1 MGHVCVRG
9 PSLMSL
15 VMGAYTAQINSGTP
29 TSTLR
34 IAGTARAAV
43 LFLEE
48 ARVSVQLVFLMRF
61 LAAAAVTA
69 GGGLAGAAPGLVAP
83 AVSWVLATL
92 FTYGINGVS
101 DVQEDRLNRTGRPIA
116 RGDLSPT
123 AAARLTWL
131 SAAGSVI
138 IALACNNI
146 LLITFVLAF
155 LFLGYAYSAAPFQL
169 KRSAAGTSGSVLLMG
184 LLTYAAGWTAAGEGR
199 PPGAMLVLAAAMSLW
214 MCAVGAV
221 TKDFSHVR
229 GDAAAGR
236 RTSVTAWGDT
246 TARLVGGAGALL
258 TGGGFLAAA
267 LTGWPT
273 LLGPAAAVLAGGAL
287 VVAVLCWSTR
297 GDAARG
303 RTPYRAFMVTQHLV
317 HLTLFAGLFV
327 TA

>member
-1 MGHVCVRG
+1 MGHVCVPG

-15 VMGAYTAQINSGTP
+15 VMGAYTAQINSAGP

-34 IAGTARAAV
+34 IAGAARAAV

-48 ARVSVQLVFLMRF
+48 ARCCVQIVFLMRF
-61 LAAAAVTA
+61 LAGAAVF
-69 GGGLAGAAPGLVAP
+69 AGAGFAGVGPRLIAPGVC
-83 AVSWVLATL
+83 WVLATL

-101 DVQEDRLNRTGRPIA
+101 DVQEDRVNRTGRPIA
-116 RGDLSPT
+116 RGDLSPR

-131 SAAGSVI
+131 AAAGSVI
-138 IALACNNI
+138 TALAVGNV
-146 LLITFVLAF
+146 LLITFDLAF

-184 LLTYAAGWTAAGEGR
+184 LLTYAAGWTAAGAGR
-199 PPGAMLVLAAAMSLW
+199 PSGAVLVLAAAMSLW
-214 MCAVGAV
+214 MCVVGAV

-246 TARLVGGAGALL
+246 TARLVGGGGALL
-258 TGGGFLAAA
+258 IAGGFLAAA
-267 LTGWPT
+267 AHWSA
-273 LLGPAAAVLAGGAL
+273 LLGPAAVVLSGGAL
-287 VVAVLCWSTR
+287 VVAVLCRTTR

-317 HLTLFAGLFV
+317 HVTLFAGLV
-327 TA
+327 LPG